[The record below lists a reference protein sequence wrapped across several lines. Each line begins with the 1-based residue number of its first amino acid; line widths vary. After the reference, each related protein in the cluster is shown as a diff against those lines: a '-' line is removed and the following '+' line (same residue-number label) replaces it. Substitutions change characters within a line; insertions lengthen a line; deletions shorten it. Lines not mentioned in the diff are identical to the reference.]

1 MSLSTAINQIIFIH
15 KNMSEMK
22 LTRNTNLLIS
32 PQFYTIKKEYLPS
45 ISSTK
50 SAKKIAHSLF
60 LGLEDEHKEYK
71 YIVSKDGENW
81 VFISYASL
89 DIVEFVTQKNID
101 IKMVKKIYFAQQIL
115 PFLDKPFALDSSSA
129 IVNIDGIATTVSTKL
144 LSTPIITNEPLSNI
158 KLPYGGVRLSVIGD
172 KSKNSNTI
180 IVTAVASMLL
190 GFLFIYDG
198 VISYKQKSVYAQKTA
213 EVLSSNP
220 KLESSYIRD
229 NIIAKYSQIDK
240 RERSKRV
247 FLETISK
254 ILLQGNGVVIA
265 LGSNEKNIYAKIKL
279 TNPSDTS
286 VVKQQI
292 DGKPYGFTKNSDQSI
307 SIGGLI

>member
-1 MSLSTAINQIIFIH
+1 MINQIIFIH
-15 KNMSEMK
+15 KNMSEIK

-32 PQFYTIKKEYLPS
+32 SQFYTIKKEYLPS
-45 ISSTK
+45 INSTR

-60 LGLEDEHKEYK
+60 LGLEDENKEYK
-71 YIVSKDGENW
+71 YIVNRDGENRI
-81 VFISYASL
+81 FISYAPS
-89 DIVEFVTQKNID
+89 DIVEFLTQKNID

-115 PFLDKPFALDSSSA
+115 PFFDKPFSLDSSSA

-158 KLPYGGVRLSVIGD
+158 KLPYGGARLSTFGN
-172 KSKNSNTI
+172 KSKNSKPM
-180 IVTAVASMLL
+180 IVTVVASVLL

-198 VISYKQKSVYAQKTA
+198 IVSHKQKNSYAQKTL
-213 EVLSSNP
+213 EILSSNP
-220 KLESSYIRD
+220 KLESSYIRE
-229 NIIAKYSQIDK
+229 NIILKYSQIDK

-247 FLETISK
+247 FMETLSK
-254 ILLQGNGVVIA
+254 ILLQGNGTIVA

-279 TNPSDTS
+279 ANPSDTS
-286 VVKQQI
+286 IVKQHI